1 MNEELTEVPTRTYK
15 VVNGR
20 VAGFIDGQDA
30 MRQAI
35 EKALLTER
43 FVFDIYSDSYGV
55 EYTDLIGEHIDLAK
69 AEVERLI
76 TEAII
81 VDDRVLSIENFKI
94 VEETKTSLTVNFEV
108 STVFGTLFI
117 SEGVTI

>member
-20 VAGFIDGQDA
+20 VAGFIDEQDA

-35 EKALLTER
+35 EKVLLTER
-43 FVFDIYSDSYGV
+43 FAFDIYSDSYGV

>member
-35 EKALLTER
+35 EKVLLTER
-43 FVFDIYSDSYGV
+43 FAFDIYSDSYGV

-69 AEVERLI
+69 AEAERLI

>member
-20 VAGFIDGQDA
+20 VAGFIDEQDA

-35 EKALLTER
+35 EKVLLTER
-43 FVFDIYSDSYGV
+43 FAFDIYSDSYGV
-55 EYTDLIGEHIDLAK
+55 EYSDLIGEQIDLAK

-94 VEETKTSLTVNFEV
+94 VEETKTALTVNFEV

>member
-35 EKALLTER
+35 EKVLLTER

>member
-35 EKALLTER
+35 EKVLLTER
-43 FVFDIYSDSYGV
+43 FAFDIYSDSYGV

-69 AEVERLI
+69 AEAERLI

-108 STVFGTLFI
+108 LTVFGTLFI

>member
-35 EKALLTER
+35 EKVLLTER
-43 FVFDIYSDSYGV
+43 FAFDIYSDSYGV

-94 VEETKTSLTVNFEV
+94 VEETKTALTVNFEV

>member
-1 MNEELTEVPTRTYK
+1 MDEDLIEVPTQTYK

-20 VAGFIDGQDA
+20 VTGFIDGQDA

-35 EKALLTER
+35 EKVLLTDR
-43 FVFDIYSDSYGV
+43 FSFDIYSDSYGV
-55 EYTDLIGEHIDLAK
+55 EYSDLIGEQIDLAK

-81 VDDRVLSIENFKI
+81 VDDRILSIENFKI
-94 VEETKTSLTVNFEV
+94 VEETKSSLTVKFEV

>member
-35 EKALLTER
+35 EKVLLTER
-43 FVFDIYSDSYGV
+43 FAFDIYSDSYGV